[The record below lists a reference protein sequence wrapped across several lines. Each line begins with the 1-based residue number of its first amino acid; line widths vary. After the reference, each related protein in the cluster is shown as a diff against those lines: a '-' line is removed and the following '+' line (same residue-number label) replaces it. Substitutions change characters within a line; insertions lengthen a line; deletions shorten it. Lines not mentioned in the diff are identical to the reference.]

1 VAVVSVGD
9 AVGVIVCLLLPP
21 DDTPNTMSL
30 IPYTKSAIAIIRA
43 TRRAPKI
50 GEIKAMPEITTAS
63 APTPTSAPLDHIGSF
78 FCPTPA
84 KMLEMPLNN
93 RATAASVIL

>member
-9 AVGVIVCLLLPP
+9 AVGVIVCLLPP

-50 GEIKAMPEITTAS
+50 GEIKAMLEITKLV
-63 APTPTSAPLDHIGSF
+63 PRRQDWLPLTI
-78 FCPTPA
+78 
-84 KMLEMPLNN
+84 
-93 RATAASVIL
+93 

>member
-1 VAVVSVGD
+1 MAVVSVGD
-9 AVGVIVCLLLPP
+9 AVGIIVCLSP
-21 DDTPNTMSL
+21 DDTSNTMSL

-63 APTPTSAPLDHIGSF
+63 APTPTLWLPL
-78 FCPTPA
+78 T
-84 KMLEMPLNN
+84 
-93 RATAASVIL
+93 V

>member
-9 AVGVIVCLLLPP
+9 AVGVIVYLLPR

-50 GEIKAMPEITTAS
+50 GEIKAMLEITTAAS
-63 APTPTSAPLDHIGSF
+63 APTPTLAPLDHIGSF
-78 FCPTPA
+78 CA
-84 KMLEMPLNN
+84 PLLPECWKC
-93 RATAASVIL
+93 R